1 MNYIVYSIEE
11 TRERIIQ
18 SKEYRK
24 WAKANGVSSRVEGD
38 SIEEYKERY
47 IQWLNS

>member
-18 SKEYRK
+18 SKEYRR
-24 WAKANGVSSRVEGD
+24 WAKANRVSSRVEGD
-38 SIEEYKERY
+38 SIEEWKKRY
-47 IQWLNS
+47 TQWLNS

>member
-18 SKEYRK
+18 SKEYRE
-24 WAKANGVSSRVEGD
+24 WAKANRVSSRVEGD
-38 SIEEYKERY
+38 SIERWKERY
-47 IQWLNS
+47 TQWLNS